1 MGKNVILTT
10 ILVILLVADVSNA
23 AFLWNSR
30 ILAASPPIEDPN
42 KPGTPIPIPSP
53 VVPGKHSSSVG
64 GEEKGK
70 EKKQIGPPPATTAG
84 KDASKDKQ
92 ATNDTHTTPVTPPIE
107 AKEHNNTKSKPAVP
121 VGSDESCDK
130 IGRRCQ
136 DLKSMTACV
145 KSFDSEVDSEHDY
158 DVNMIHTTLP
168 YDDLDSKA
176 LVLLIQNKGD
186 ISLKVDV
193 SAMSSGSKQKVIT
206 VPKLQ
211 NKQVEMSLADGGIN
225 EITLNAGNGNCVLHV
240 GTPASQG
247 NYFQLLPSYSK
258 FMTPTYGAY
267 LVLVITL
274 IAGGVLGC
282 CWFSKRKGQRDI
294 PYQELELSMPESA
307 VAAERAETVEGW
319 DEVWDDDWD
328 EENAVRSPGGHRISA
343 NGLTARNSKKDD
355 WEDWDD

>member
-10 ILVILLVADVSNA
+10 ILVILVVADVSNA
-23 AFLWNSR
+23 AFLRNFR
-30 ILAASPPIEDPN
+30 RLAATPPIEDPN
-42 KPGTPIPIPSP
+42 KPGTPIPSP
-53 VVPGKHSSSVG
+53 VVPGSHSSSVD
-64 GEEKGK
+64 GEEKSK

-92 ATNDTHTTPVTPPIE
+92 MTNDTHKTPVTPPIG
-107 AKEHNNTKSKPAVP
+107 AKEHNNT
-121 VGSDESCDK
+121 
-130 IGRRCQ
+130 
-136 DLKSMTACV
+136 
-145 KSFDSEVDSEHDY
+145 
-158 DVNMIHTTLP
+158 N
-168 YDDLDSKA
+168 SKA

-206 VPKLQ
+206 VPKLKS
-211 NKQVEMSLADGGIN
+211 KQMEMSLADGGIN
-225 EITLNAGNGNCVLHV
+225 EITLNAGYGNCVLHV

-282 CWFSKRKGQRDI
+282 CWFCKRKAQRDI

-307 VAAERAETVEGW
+307 VAAETVEGW